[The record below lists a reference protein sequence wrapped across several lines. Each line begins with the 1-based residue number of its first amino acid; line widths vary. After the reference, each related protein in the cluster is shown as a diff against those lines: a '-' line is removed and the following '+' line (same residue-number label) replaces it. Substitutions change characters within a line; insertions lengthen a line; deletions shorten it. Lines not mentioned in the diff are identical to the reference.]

1 MQKWQSTKPKL
12 RPQPTVKKRALTSG
26 TLIAVIILITPYLF
40 YLYQGFPTE
49 SSWESFFGI
58 YESRY
63 YESVQVVAW
72 VLFGKFI
79 PLLLLLIWFFTC
91 KHWWY
96 HVLLVPI
103 SMYVFQVYTT
113 ISEDVRF
120 ADTNEF
126 FVLAPI
132 VFIMA
137 IFSYTI
143 RMKVFDKVHGID
155 FGELARGNWKGEISR
170 ETAEQKEA
178 KEAEDDINNDEDS
191 DDEPLFMGY

>member
-1 MQKWQSTKPKL
+1 MQKWQSTKRKL
-12 RPQPTVKKRALTSG
+12 KYHPTDKKRALTSG
-26 TLIAVIILITPYLF
+26 TLIAVVILVTPYLF
-40 YLYQGFPTE
+40 YLYQGFPAE
-49 SSWESFFGI
+49 SRWESFFGV
-58 YESRY
+58 YESRF

-96 HVLLVPI
+96 HVLLVPMC
-103 SMYVFQVYTT
+103 MYVFQVYTT
-113 ISEDVRF
+113 ISNDVRF

-126 FVLAPI
+126 FVIAPI
-132 VFIMA
+132 VFVMA

-155 FGELARGNWKGEISR
+155 FGELARGNWKGEIKSKT
-170 ETAEQKEA
+170 EENPGSSDEY
-178 KEAEDDINNDEDS
+178 DDEEE
-191 DDEPLFMGY
+191 EPLFMG